1 MNISTDITD
10 VINSFRRLTGVGICF
25 YDLDSFFD
33 YNRLGVQ
40 SNRGHYC
47 EFCKSVRL
55 LKDGRTQCDASD
67 RGQAID
73 LAKKYKKPFFFK
85 CHAGM
90 CELVLPLING
100 DELIGLVFVGQCRIK
115 NENNA
120 KEIGER
126 ITEMGGERGF
136 FLERY
141 DSLPELSRDD
151 LLDMGNILDHYFKIL
166 IETAGSNAV
175 QRFITENSSSSIVE
189 KIHSYVTMRYRFN
202 ITPGKICEELYLNN
216 AYVSRLFKKETG
228 MTIGEYI
235 NKTRI
240 EYAKKLLEGT
250 NVPIGSI
257 ALNVGFKDA
266 NYFSRVFKRYE
277 GMSPETYRMNA
288 GK

>member
-1 MNISTDITD
+1 
-10 VINSFRRLTGVGICF
+10 
-25 YDLDSFFD
+25 
-33 YNRLGVQ
+33 
-40 SNRGHYC
+40 
-47 EFCKSVRL
+47 
-55 LKDGRTQCDASD
+55 
-67 RGQAID
+67 
-73 LAKKYKKPFFFK
+73 
-85 CHAGM
+85 
-90 CELVLPLING
+90 
-100 DELIGLVFVGQCRIK
+100 
-115 NENNA
+115 
-120 KEIGER
+120 
-126 ITEMGGERGF
+126 
-136 FLERY
+136 
-141 DSLPELSRDD
+141 
-151 LLDMGNILDHYFKIL
+151 
-166 IETAGSNAV
+166 
-175 QRFITENSSSSIVE
+175 
-189 KIHSYVTMRYRFN
+189 MRYRFN